1 LHKPSL
7 LKEGNFSMNGKHT
20 IFVAGAGGI
29 GQAVALLLREWSA
42 FEVDIYLGDINADA
56 ARAACEKLRQGSDK
70 TGAVEAV
77 TMPPAGSNA
86 ELDAALSASEVI
98 LDCLPGGQAPRLA
111 QLALKHNLHYANLT
125 EYVAETNQI
134 MNIARDA
141 QTGFVLQTGLAPG
154 FINVLGKS
162 LFDRFCAEYGVD
174 KVERLALRVGALS
187 EHAEAPH
194 FYAFTWS
201 TVGVATEYVK
211 DAIVVRDYQEC
222 SAPSL
227 SERETLIID
236 GVTYEADL
244 TSGGAADLPE
254 ALAGRVRDLDY
265 KTLRYPGHYAW
276 VQETLKSAR
285 DADAIEYLQRTMEAY
300 VPAVEN
306 DVVLVYAS
314 VQGFDRNGVR
324 RALQKA
330 YRILPLQLAGQTL
343 RAIQT
348 TTAAPLAEC
357 AAMLLTGQ
365 YKGVVLQS
373 QLHAADF
380 LNGRYVSQVY
390 GLA

>member
-1 LHKPSL
+1 
-7 LKEGNFSMNGKHT
+7 MDGKHT

-29 GQAVALLLREWSA
+29 GQAVALLLREWSDFA
-42 FEVDIYLGDINADA
+42 VDIYLGDISADA
-56 ARAACEKLRQGSDK
+56 ARTACKKLRQHSVK
-70 TGAVEAV
+70 TGELYAV
-77 TMPPAGSNA
+77 TMPPDGTND
-86 ELDAALSASEVI
+86 ELDAALAASEII
-98 LDCLPGGQAPRLA
+98 LDCLPGGQATRLA

-134 MNIARDA
+134 MDLARDA

-162 LFDRFCAEYGVD
+162 LFDKFCLDYGVD

-187 EHAEAPH
+187 QNAEAPH

-211 DAIVVRDYQEC
+211 DAVAVRDYQKC
-222 SAPSL
+222 VAPSL
-227 SERETLIID
+227 SDRETLIIN
-236 GVTYEADL
+236 GATFEADL

-276 VQETLKSAR
+276 VAQKLQTRR
-285 DADAIEYLQRTMEAY
+285 DNDPIEYLQNTMEAY
-300 VPAVEN
+300 IPAVE
-306 DVVLVYAS
+306 DDLVMVYAS
-314 VQGFDRNGVR
+314 VQGPDSKGAR
-324 RALQKA
+324 RALEKS
-330 YRILPLQLAGQTL
+330 YRILPIELAGHRL

-357 AAMLLTGQ
+357 ANMLLTGN
-365 YKGVVLQS
+365 YRGIVLQS
-373 QLHAADF
+373 QLNAADF
-380 LNGRYVSQVY
+380 LNGRYVARVY
-390 GLA
+390 GWPS